1 MNTPLGNGIFVFVL
15 GLLIVFLGMLII
27 VVSVTLC
34 GKFIGKNKTQKAN
47 PKKFEDNGEIVKNQS
62 EEISPEIK
70 AAIVAVISAY
80 YFETKSTC
88 DFVVKKIKRI

>member
-1 MNTPLGNGIFVFVL
+1 MNTPLGNGIFVFIL
-15 GLLIVFLGMLII
+15 GMIVVFLGMLII

-34 GKFIGKNKTQKAN
+34 GKLIGKNKT
-47 PKKFEDNGEIVKNQS
+47 KKPTLKKIEDNGEMVKNQK
-62 EEISPEIK
+62 EEISPEVK

-80 YFETKSTC
+80 YFEKKSTC